1 MADATIKGIL
11 KNVHREKP
19 MDVINYVYD
28 LEQRTDIRI
37 CCFLIL
43 PLLHSV
49 SADSS
54 TDHFRGP
61 SRPENGALTLLNTP
75 TSTTFD

>member
-1 MADATIKGIL
+1 MDSETIINLLLRQGVADATIKGIL

-49 SADSS
+49 FS
-54 TDHFRGP
+54 
-61 SRPENGALTLLNTP
+61 
-75 TSTTFD
+75 